1 MARLIRYAAISMFG
15 LLTPIVSSAYTY
27 KGKVV
32 DETGS
37 PLIGATVK
45 SADNGL
51 MTTTDANGEFSLEV
65 EKNAAKFE
73 ISYIGFIPETFVL
86 KKDAQRLPRLS
97 LTPDINALEEV
108 VVTATRT
115 PKALK
120 DVPVV
125 TRLISS
131 DDIKKADATNIQDL
145 LTEEL
150 PGLEFSYAMSQETS
164 LNMNG
169 FGGKAILFLVDG
181 ERLAGQCRFQPSE
194 S

>member
-65 EKNAAKFE
+65 EKTQPNSRFHT
-73 ISYIGFIPETFVL
+73 SG
-86 KKDAQRLPRLS
+86 
-97 LTPDINALEEV
+97 
-108 VVTATRT
+108 
-115 PKALK
+115 
-120 DVPVV
+120 
-125 TRLISS
+125 SS
-131 DDIKKADATNIQDL
+131 RRH
-145 LTEEL
+145 
-150 PGLEFSYAMSQETS
+150 SS
-164 LNMNG
+164 
-169 FGGKAILFLVDG
+169 
-181 ERLAGQCRFQPSE
+181 
-194 S
+194 